1 MVFSSV
7 TFLFYFLPIV
17 LLVYFAVKPALRNFV
32 FMIAGLI
39 FYLWGAGGV
48 VLILIS
54 SIILNWLLGLLAG
67 KSIHSSKRWVNNLPI
82 VGTVVINLG
91 ILGYYKY
98 TNFMLDQLNLV
109 GEKLISGFEPL
120 LISQII
126 LPIGVS
132 FFTFQAM
139 SYVFDVARGRVAPLR
154 NPVDFSMYICMFPQ
168 LIAGPIVRYHE
179 IAGQIHK
186 RTVTLD
192 RFGQGAVRFCLGLF
206 KKVVLA
212 DSIAVLADHV
222 FSIGGGLSTGLA
234 WLGLLAF
241 TIQVYFDFS
250 GYSDMAIG
258 LGHLFGFKLP
268 ENFNHPY
275 LAISVTDFW
284 RRWHMTLSRWFR
296 DYVYIPMGGSRVA
309 GWRVSL
315 NLFAVFVLVG
325 FWHGANWTFIAL
337 GIYHGFWLSAERVCG
352 YGRTEKPRNP
362 WWHRI
367 ATFLIVMLGMVLF
380 RAENLAHAAT
390 YYKALFSWQAK
401 STPPLLGYEISQGII
416 WLVIGVVIVFFAGRQ
431 PYGSLI
437 EKSQGWRMQVLKIG
451 IVTLGML
458 LTSML
463 VVSRNFN
470 PFIYFQF

>member
-67 KSIHSSKRWVNNLPI
+67 KAIHSSKRWVSNLPM
-82 VGTVVINLG
+82 VGTVIINLG

-98 TNFMLDQLNLV
+98 TNFMINQINFV
-109 GEKLISGFEPL
+109 TEKLIPGFEPIF
-120 LISQII
+120 ISQII

-268 ENFNHPY
+268 ENFNRPY

-284 RRWHMTLSRWFR
+284 RRWHITLSRWFR
-296 DYVYIPMGGSRVA
+296 DYVYIPMGGSRVP

-315 NLFAVFVLVG
+315 NLFTVFILVG
-325 FWHGANWTFIAL
+325 FWHGANWTFIAFGL
-337 GIYHGFWLSAERVCG
+337 YHGLWMSAERFFG
-352 YGRTEKPRNP
+352 YGRTEKPQNLWLR
-362 WWHRI
+362 RR
-367 ATFLIVMLGMVLF
+367 ATFFVVMLGMVLF
-380 RAENLAHAAT
+380 RAENLTQAVH
-390 YYKALFSWQAK
+390 YYQTLFAWQAGTA
-401 STPPLLGYEISQGII
+401 SLTPDYEMLQGVI
-416 WLVIGVVIVFFAGRQ
+416 WLLIGLVIVFLSGNRPLGVLMEKTEGRRVN
-431 PYGSLI
+431 L
-437 EKSQGWRMQVLKIG
+437 LKIG
-451 IVTLGML
+451 IVTMGML
-458 LTSML
+458 LASMMI
-463 VVSRNFN
+463 VSRDFK
-470 PFIYFQF
+470 PFIYFRF

>member
-1 MVFSSV
+1 M
-7 TFLFYFLPIV
+7 TE
-17 LLVYFAVKPALRNFV
+17 K
-32 FMIAGLI
+32 
-39 FYLWGAGGV
+39 
-48 VLILIS
+48 
-54 SIILNWLLGLLAG
+54 II
-67 KSIHSSKRWVNNLPI
+67 P
-82 VGTVVINLG
+82 
-91 ILGYYKY
+91 
-98 TNFMLDQLNLV
+98 
-109 GEKLISGFEPL
+109 GFEPIC
-120 LISQII
+120 ISHII

-139 SYVFDVARGRVAPLR
+139 SYVFDVARGRSAPLR

-179 IAGQIHK
+179 IAGQIQE
-186 RTVTLD
+186 RSVTLD
-192 RFGQGAVRFCLGLF
+192 RFGQGAARFCLGLF

-222 FSIGGGLSTGLA
+222 FSISGGLSTGLA
-234 WLGLLAF
+234 WMGLLAF

-268 ENFNHPY
+268 ENFNRPY

-284 RRWHMTLSRWFR
+284 RRWHISLSHWFR
-296 DYVYIPMGGSRVA
+296 DYVYIPLGGSRVA

-315 NLFAVFVLVG
+315 NLFTVFILVG

-337 GIYHGFWLSAERVCG
+337 GLYHGFWLSIERFYG

-362 WWHRI
+362 WLHRI

-380 RAENLAHAAT
+380 RAENLAHAAGFYRT
-390 YYKALFSWQAK
+390 LFTWQAGTA
-401 STPPLLGYEISQGII
+401 SLPPDYEMGQGLI
-416 WLVIGVVIVFFAGRQ
+416 WLAIGAMIVFLSGTR
-431 PYGSLI
+431 SLGVLM
-437 EKSQGWRMQVLKIG
+437 ENTTGWRVNLLKIG
-451 IVTLGML
+451 IVTIGML
-458 LTSML
+458 LTSMMI
-463 VVSRNFN
+463 VSRHYN